1 LQNRLVS
8 FRFAISFYKTFSFTL
23 EATLSIVLI
32 IQIQFEDVSNQKN
45 QKHRA
50 ISDTTSLRQH
60 RSAICDPLCKR
71 KWFKHR
77 MFDEPF
83 EIKAHDPCSLESEDH
98 KTILAQEKIQ
108 SQIVKMK
115 MSLFEATKKR

>member
-1 LQNRLVS
+1 
-8 FRFAISFYKTFSFTL
+8 
-23 EATLSIVLI
+23 
-32 IQIQFEDVSNQKN
+32 
-45 QKHRA
+45 
-50 ISDTTSLRQH
+50 
-60 RSAICDPLCKR
+60 
-71 KWFKHR
+71 